1 MNMKEKAAA
10 FDRIQQQRK
19 RYYETHKDEILAKK
33 KEWIKNNPEKMRQY
47 RENFYLRQAE
57 RIRKRRDRDAKN

>member
-47 RENFYLRQAE
+47 RENFYVSQAE
-57 RIRKRRDRDAKN
+57 KILKRRDRDAKN